1 MGLSEKEK
9 FNLIKPLPDGWPKDE
24 KGTPYLKKESLL
36 ETIDWN
42 QVKYASFSNIKSTK
56 NKETKVLLNF
66 QFDKTINRIY
76 NDIFSFARKAYD
88 FLAVT
93 TPDYSAYTNMEPCQI
108 EENVRHGLWVGA
120 WLQYLGIKVIPA
132 ITWADSRTYDICFNY
147 IEKGSVVAIST
158 VGVSK
163 NKKQFID
170 GFNEMVKRIEPSL
183 ILVRGKPIEG
193 MDGKFIFIDFCDT
206 FEISSEYEQLSL
218 FQMDRIQILRKEE
231 DWYGWKR

>member
-24 KGTPYLKKESLL
+24 RGTPYLKKESLL

-66 QFDKTINRIY
+66 QFDKTIIRIY

-108 EENVRHGLWVGA
+108 EE
-120 WLQYLGIKVIPA
+120 
-132 ITWADSRTYDICFNY
+132 
-147 IEKGSVVAIST
+147 
-158 VGVSK
+158 
-163 NKKQFID
+163 
-170 GFNEMVKRIEPSL
+170 KR
-183 ILVRGKPIEG
+183 
-193 MDGKFIFIDFCDT
+193 
-206 FEISSEYEQLSL
+206 
-218 FQMDRIQILRKEE
+218 
-231 DWYGWKR
+231 